1 MNGQEF
7 TSDKIGAIGAAI
19 VDILAEGNSVA
30 IPGFGTFSP
39 EKADEYVKADDS
51 GRRLLMPP
59 AIIVNFKPS
68 VVLRNRL
75 K

>member
-7 TSDKIGAIGAAI
+7 TPDKIGAIGAAI

-30 IPGFGTFSP
+30 IPGFGTFAP

>member
-30 IPGFGTFSP
+30 IPGFGTFFP
-39 EKADEYVKADDS
+39 EKADECVKADAS

>member
-7 TSDKIGAIGAAI
+7 TPDKIGAIGAAI

-39 EKADEYVKADDS
+39 EKTDEYVKADDS

>member
-30 IPGFGTFSP
+30 IPGFGTFFP

-51 GRRLLMPP
+51 GRQLLMPP

>member
-30 IPGFGTFSP
+30 IPGFGTFFP
-39 EKADEYVKADDS
+39 EKADEYVKAAAS

>member
-30 IPGFGTFSP
+30 IPGFGTLFP
-39 EKADEYVKADDS
+39 EKADEYVKADAS

>member
-19 VDILAEGNSVA
+19 ADILAEGNSVA

>member
-30 IPGFGTFSP
+30 IPGFGTFFP
-39 EKADEYVKADDS
+39 
-51 GRRLLMPP
+51 R
-59 AIIVNFKPS
+59 KPMNMS
-68 VVLRNRL
+68 KPTPRDAGF
-75 K
+75 

>member
-7 TSDKIGAIGAAI
+7 TPDKIGVIGAAI

>member
-19 VDILAEGNSVA
+19 ADILAEGNSVA

-39 EKADEYVKADDS
+39 EKADEYVSADDS
-51 GRRLLMPP
+51 GRRFLMPP

>member
-39 EKADEYVKADDS
+39 EKADEYVASDAS
-51 GRRLLMPP
+51 GRRMLMPP

>member
-7 TSDKIGAIGAAI
+7 TPDKIGAIGAAI

-30 IPGFGTFSP
+30 IPGFGTLSP

>member
-30 IPGFGTFSP
+30 IPGFGTFFP
-39 EKADEYVKADDS
+39 EKADEYVKADAS

-59 AIIVNFKPS
+59 AIIVNFKPI